1 MKTEEAIVLIGGG
14 GHCRSC
20 IDVIEEEGKYA
31 IAGIV
36 VRDNAQREEAP
47 GYEIIGTDADLPRLV
62 KEYRNFHIAFGQIRS
77 SHGRLSCF
85 RVLEGLGAT
94 LPVIVSPYA
103 RVSRRARTEGG
114 TIVMHN
120 AVINS
125 GARIGRN
132 CIINTGALVEH
143 DATVGDCC
151 HIAPAAVVNG
161 GVTIG
166 PGSFVGSNAVIR
178 EYLTIGAEVVI
189 GMGVVVRED
198 IPDATIV
205 TGNPA
210 AGRGRR

>member
-1 MKTEEAIVLIGGG
+1 MKPEASIVLIGGG

-36 VRDNAQREEAP
+36 VRDNAHSEKVS
-47 GYEIIGTDADLPRLV
+47 GYEIIGTDDDLPRLV
-62 KEYRNFHIAFGQIRS
+62 KAYGNFLVAFGQIRS
-77 SHGRLSCF
+77 AHGRMSCF
-85 RVLEGLGAT
+85 RRLEELGAT

-103 RVSRRARTEGG
+103 RVSRSARAEGG
-114 TIVMHN
+114 TIIMHN

-125 GARIGRN
+125 GVRIGRN

-189 GMGVVVRED
+189 GMGAVVGAD
-198 IPDATIV
+198 IPGAAVV

-210 AGRGRR
+210 GSRGRR

>member
-1 MKTEEAIVLIGGG
+1 MKSEASIVLIGGG

-36 VRDNAQREEAP
+36 ARDNGHSEKVS
-47 GYEIIGTDADLPRLV
+47 GYEIIGTDEDLPKLV
-62 KEYRNFHIAFGQIRS
+62 KEYRNFLIAFGQIRS
-77 SHGRLSCF
+77 PHGRMSCF
-85 RVLEGLGAT
+85 RRLEELGAT

-103 RVSRRARTEGG
+103 RVSRHARTGGG

-125 GARIGRN
+125 GVRIGRN

-166 PGSFVGSNAVIR
+166 PGSFLGSNAVIR

-189 GMGVVVRED
+189 GMGAVIGED
-198 IPDATIV
+198 IPGKTTV
-205 TGNPA
+205 SGNPA
-210 AGRGRR
+210 GSRGRR

>member
-1 MKTEEAIVLIGGG
+1 MKHKEPIVLIGGG

-20 IDVIEEEGKYA
+20 IDVIEEEGKYT

-36 VRDNAQREEAP
+36 ARDQLHSEKVS

-62 KEYRNFHIAFGQIRS
+62 KECRNFLIAFGQIRS
-77 SHGRLSCF
+77 SHERMSYFRRL
-85 RVLEGLGAT
+85 EELGAT
-94 LPVIVSPYA
+94 MPVIVSPYA
-103 RVSRRARTEGG
+103 RVSRHARTEGG

-125 GARIGRN
+125 GVCIGRN

-166 PGSFVGSNAVIR
+166 RGSFVGSNAVLK

-189 GMGVVVRED
+189 GMGAVVGED
-198 IPDATIV
+198 IPEAATV

-210 AGRGRR
+210 CNRGRL